1 MEDRLTAEEA
11 AFRRE
16 VRAFL
21 AEKLTP
27 ELRAANARQA
37 GVFAEGALNRAWHA
51 ILYEQGWIAPSWP
64 VEYGG
69 TGWTPTQRHIFSD
82 ECAKADAP
90 VIPAM
95 GLQMCGPVLM
105 AYGTPEQKA
114 FFLPR
119 MLSGEHY
126 WCQGYSEPQSGSD
139 LASLQTRAVRVETGK
154 DGDHYVVNGSKIWT
168 THAHFA
174 NWMFLLA
181 RTATEGKPQA
191 GISFL
196 LTPMDAPGLTVRPII
211 SISGEHEVNQVFFD
225 NLRIPVA
232 NRVGEEN
239 QGWTVAKALL
249 EFERGGGVMGSRL
262 VKMLAQARRI
272 AQAPDAD
279 GASLWSESPDFRRR
293 LLELE
298 MEVSGLDHTERTVAA
313 HLSAGRNIGDATAS
327 VLKLTVSTLLQRAT
341 ELSMEALGDYATP
354 DQRDA
359 LGHGANQPPIGPD
372 WALTPTAKYLN
383 SRAATIYGGSQEV
396 QHNILARV
404 VLGL

>member
-1 MEDRLTAEEA
+1 MESALSPADL
-11 AFRRE
+11 AFRDE

-21 AEKLTP
+21 SEKLTP

-37 GVFAEGALNRAWHA
+37 GVFAEAELNRAWHA
-51 ILYEQGWIAPSWP
+51 ILYEKGWIAPSWP
-64 VEYGG
+64 VEHGG
-69 TGWTPTQRHIFSD
+69 TGWSPLQRHIFAD
-82 ECAKADAP
+82 ECAKAEAP

-105 AYGTPEQKA
+105 KYGTDAQKA

-139 LASLQTRAVRVETGK
+139 LASLQTRAVRE
-154 DGDHYVVNGSKIWT
+154 GDDYVVDGTKLWT

-174 NWMFLLA
+174 NWIFLLV
-181 RTATEGKPQA
+181 RTSTEAKPQA

-196 LTPMDAPGLTVRPII
+196 LTPMDAPGITVRPIL

-225 NLRIPVA
+225 GVRIPVA
-232 NRVGEEN
+232 NLVGEEN

-262 VKMLAQARRI
+262 VKMVDQARRI
-272 AQAPDAD
+272 ARTEAAD
-279 GASLWSESPDFRRR
+279 GESFWAASPDFRRR
-293 LLELE
+293 LLDLE
-298 MEVSGLDHTERTVAA
+298 IEVAGLDHTERNVAA
-313 HLSAGRNIGDATAS
+313 QLSAGRDIGDATAS
-327 VLKLTVSTLLQRAT
+327 VLKLTVSNLLQRAT
-341 ELSMEALGDYATP
+341 ELTLEALGVYGAP
-354 DQRDA
+354 DQRDG
-359 LGHGANQPPIGPD
+359 LGYGANAAPIGPD
-372 WALTPTAKYLN
+372 YALTPGAKYLN

>member
-1 MEDRLTAEEA
+1 METDLTPADL
-11 AFRRE
+11 AFRDE
-16 VRAFL
+16 VRTFL
-21 AEKLTP
+21 ATKLTP

-37 GVFAEGALNRAWHA
+37 GVFAEAELNRAWHA

-64 VEYGG
+64 VEHGG
-69 TGWTPTQRHIFSD
+69 PGWTPMQRHIFAD
-82 ECAKADAP
+82 ECAKAEAP

-139 LASLQTRAVRVETGK
+139 LASLKTRAVR
-154 DGDHYVVNGSKIWT
+154 DGDHFVVDGTKLWT

-174 NWMFLLA
+174 NWMFLLV

-196 LTPMDAPGLTVRPII
+196 LTPMDAPGITVQPIV

-225 NLRIPVA
+225 GLRIPVA
-232 NRVGEEN
+232 NLVGEEN

-249 EFERGGGVMGSRL
+249 EFERGGGVMASRL
-262 VKMLAQARRI
+262 FKMLGQARRI
-272 AQAPDAD
+272 AETEEA
-279 GASLWSESPDFRRR
+279 GETSFWASSSDFRRR
-293 LLELE
+293 LLQLE
-298 MEVSGLDHTERTVAA
+298 TEVSGLDYAERQVAA
-313 HLSAGRNIGDATAS
+313 QLSAGRDIGDATAS
-327 VLKLTVSTLLQRAT
+327 VLKLTVSQLLQRAT
-341 ELSMEALGDYATP
+341 ELTVEALGDYARA
-354 DQRDA
+354 DQRGA
-359 LGHGANQPPIGPD
+359 LGYGANTPPIGPD
-372 WALTPTAKYLN
+372 YAITPTAKYLN
-383 SRAATIYGGSQEV
+383 SRAATIYGGSNEV

-404 VLGL
+404 VLGI

>member
-1 MEDRLTAEEA
+1 MEPALSAEDL
-11 AFRRE
+11 AFRDE

-21 AEKLTP
+21 DDKLTP

-37 GVFAEGALNRAWHA
+37 GVFAEGQLNRAWHA
-51 ILYEQGWIAPSWP
+51 ILYEKGWIAPSWP
-64 VEYGG
+64 MEHGG
-69 TGWTPTQRHIFSD
+69 PGWGPMQRHIFAD
-82 ECAKADAP
+82 DCAKADAP

-105 AYGTPEQKA
+105 GYGTPEQKA

-126 WCQGYSEPQSGSD
+126 WCQGYSEPGSGSD
-139 LASLQTRAVRVETGK
+139 LASLQTRAVR
-154 DGDHYVVNGSKIWT
+154 DGDDYVVDGSKIWT

-181 RTATEGKPQA
+181 RTRAEGKPQA

-196 LTPMDAPGLTVRPII
+196 LTPMDAPGISVRPII

-225 NLRIPVA
+225 SVRIPVS

-239 QGWTVAKALL
+239 QGWTVAKHLL
-249 EFERGGGVMGSRL
+249 EFERGGGAGASRL
-262 VKMLAQARRI
+262 VKMVNQARRI
-272 AQAPDAD
+272 AQAE
-279 GASLWSESPDFRRR
+279 GAGGVSVWDSSPGFRAR

-298 MEVSGLDHTERTVAA
+298 MEVAGLDHSERQLAA
-313 HLSAGRNIGDATAS
+313 QLSAGRPIGDATAS
-327 VLKLTVSTLLQRAT
+327 VLKLAVSTLQQRAT
-341 ELSMEALGDYATP
+341 ELSMEALGHYAAA

-359 LGHGANQPPIGPD
+359 LGYGANSAPIGPAY
-372 WALTPTAKYLN
+372 ALTPTAKYLN
-383 SRAATIYGGSQEV
+383 TRAATIYGGSQEV

>member
-1 MEDRLTAEEA
+1 MEPTLSPTDL
-11 AFRRE
+11 AFRDE

-21 AEKLTP
+21 AAKLTP

-37 GVFAEGALNRAWHA
+37 GVFAEGELNRAWHA
-51 ILYEQGWIAPSWP
+51 ILYAQGWIAPSWP
-64 VEYGG
+64 VEHGG
-69 TGWTPTQRHIFSD
+69 PGWTPMQRHIFAD

-139 LASLQTRAVRVETGK
+139 LASLKTRAVR
-154 DGDHYVVNGSKIWT
+154 DGDHYVVDGTKIWT

-174 NWMFLLA
+174 NWMFLLV
-181 RTATEGKPQA
+181 RTTAEGKPQA

-196 LTPMDAPGLTVRPII
+196 LTPMDAPGITVQPIV

-225 NLRIPVA
+225 GLRIPVG
-232 NRVGEEN
+232 NLVGEEN

-249 EFERGGGVMGSRL
+249 EFERGGGVMASRL
-262 VKMLAQARRI
+262 FKMLGQARRI
-272 AQAPDAD
+272 AETEEA
-279 GASLWSESPDFRRR
+279 GETSFWASSPDFRRR
-293 LLELE
+293 LLQLE
-298 MEVSGLDHTERTVAA
+298 TEVSGLDYAERQVAA
-313 HLSAGRNIGDATAS
+313 QLSAGRDIGDATAS
-327 VLKLTVSTLLQRAT
+327 VLKLTVSQLLQRAT
-341 ELSMEALGDYATP
+341 ELTLEALGDYGRA
-354 DQRDA
+354 DQRGA
-359 LGHGANQPPIGPD
+359 LGYGANTPPIGPD
-372 WALTPTAKYLN
+372 YAITPTAKYLN
-383 SRAATIYGGSQEV
+383 SRAATIYGGSYEV

-404 VLGL
+404 VLGI

>member
-1 MEDRLTAEEA
+1 MEPALSAQDL
-11 AFRRE
+11 AFRDE

-21 AEKLTP
+21 ADRLTP
-27 ELRAANARQA
+27 ELRTASARQA
-37 GVFAEGALNRAWHA
+37 GVFAEGELNRAWHA
-51 ILYEQGWIAPSWP
+51 ILHEKGWIAPSWP
-64 VEYGG
+64 VEHGG
-69 TGWTPTQRHIFSD
+69 PGWSPMQRHIFAD

-105 AYGTPEQKA
+105 GYGTPEQKA
-114 FFLPR
+114 FYLPR

-139 LASLQTRAVRVETGK
+139 LASLQTRAVR
-154 DGDHYVVNGSKIWT
+154 DGDDYVVDGSKIWT

-174 NWMFLLA
+174 NWMFLLV
-181 RTATEGKPQA
+181 RTRIEGKAQA

-196 LTPMDAPGLTVRPII
+196 LTPMSAPGITVRPII

-225 NLRIPVA
+225 GVRIPVA

-239 QGWTVAKALL
+239 QGWTVAKHLL
-249 EFERGGGVMGSRL
+249 EFERGGGVAASRL
-262 VKMLAQARRI
+262 GKMVAQARRI
-272 AQAPDAD
+272 ARSEGAD
-279 GASLWSESPDFRRR
+279 GTSFWASSPDFRGR

-298 MEVSGLDHTERTVAA
+298 MEVAGLDHSERQVAA
-313 HLSAGRNIGDATAS
+313 QLSAGRPIGDATAS
-327 VLKLTVSTLLQRAT
+327 VLKLTVSTLQQRAT
-341 ELSMEALGDYATP
+341 ELAVEALGHYAAA
-354 DQRDA
+354 DQRGA
-359 LGHGANQPPIGPD
+359 LGYGANSPPIGPD
-372 WALTPTAKYLN
+372 HALTPTAKYLN
-383 SRAATIYGGSQEV
+383 TRAATIYGGSQEV